1 MLELFIDGASAG
13 NPGPSGVGI
22 FIRGEGHRIHIAE
35 PIEPTDN
42 HLAEFIALRIA
53 LHEAK
58 QLNTTFVRVYSDSQ
72 VVVDSFQR
80 GKTKNKRFRP
90 ILHEILT
97 LADQFDYCFVDWI
110 PEKQNKAADQLARR
124 AIHLTERH
132 VRKQ

>member
-22 FIRGEGHRIHIAE
+22 FIRGEGHLIHIAE

-42 HLAEFIALRIA
+42 HLAEFIALRTA
-53 LHEAK
+53 LQYAQE
-58 QLNTTFVRVYSDSQ
+58 LGTTFIRAFSDSQ